1 MNNIALGR
9 YLPLDSCIHRLD
21 PRTKIIALILMMV
34 AIFLPAGW
42 IGYALI
48 NVQCP
53 KLDPTVWS

>member
-42 IGYALI
+42 VGYALLGCA
-48 NVQCP
+48 VLC
-53 KLDPTVWS
+53 LTVLAN